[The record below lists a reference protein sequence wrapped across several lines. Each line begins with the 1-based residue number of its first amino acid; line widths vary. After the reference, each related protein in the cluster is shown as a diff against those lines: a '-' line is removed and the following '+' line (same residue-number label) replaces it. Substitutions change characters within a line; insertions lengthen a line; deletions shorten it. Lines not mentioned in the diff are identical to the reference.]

1 MISRPGSIALSFRD
15 EFRRLLLRGLTT
27 QVVAVA
33 DGQPVLVQE
42 RHARETLGGERGPP
56 TADSFHGGKDL
67 TGVRVW
73 EAAPDLIDYLSQ
85 HRSRLL
91 EGRSLL
97 DLGSGTGA
105 VGLAAAAFGAERVV
119 LSDMD
124 STATFATET
133 GWEERSTLEALAEN
147 AVLNGA
153 RAAAVSIAELKW
165 GCEAQIENVRERF
178 GRGGF
183 ETLTAS
189 DVLYYRPDTYGA
201 LAATIRAL
209 AAADGAVVLAYR
221 VRHGDEHGF
230 VELLTRGTPPFE
242 VVHRGGADA
251 RVSPQDRQS
260 GSVKEKWVVELR
272 APGG

>member
-1 MISRPGSIALSFRD
+1 MRVF
-15 EFRRLLLRGLTT
+15 
-27 QVVAVA
+27 VVRFAPVA
-33 DGQPVLVQE
+33 GQAYDDADTSDV
-42 RHARETLGGERGPP
+42 
-56 TADSFHGGKDL
+56 TADDVGGVVSFTASFKYLGS
-67 TGVRVW
+67 
-73 EAAPDLIDYLSQ
+73 LIDNCLRDNADV
-85 HRSRLL
+85 H
-91 EGRSLL
+91 GRVKS
-97 DLGSGTGA
+97 
-105 VGLAAAAFGAERVV
+105 AAAAFGAERVV

-147 AVLNGA
+147 AVLNGE
-153 RAAAVSIAELKW
+153 RASAVSIAELKW